1 MDRIL
6 TRFVSGAKKAGGRWE
21 RLYLFGSR
29 ATGRSRPDSDY
40 DVLVVVQR
48 RTNALLDAL
57 YKAAFDQLLAEGRL
71 ISLKIFTRK
80 EFERL
85 VNLRTPFM
93 TRVLKEGIPIG
104 QNRQRAA

>member
-6 TRFVSGAKKAGGRWE
+6 TKFVSQAQKEGARWE

-29 ATGRSRPDSDY
+29 ATGRERPDSDY
-40 DVLVVVQR
+40 DVLVVVRR
-48 RTNALLDAL
+48 RTEALLDAL
-57 YKAAFDQLLAEGRL
+57 YKAAFDQLLTTGRL

-85 VNLRTPFM
+85 VNLGTPFM
-93 TRVLKEGIPIG
+93 SRVLKEGIPLG
-104 QNRQRAA
+104 QSHRRAA